1 MSADSEARAR
11 IPRFYSTQMQIMVNA
26 LNKMPRTDSAVNGSQ
41 GVGVLM
47 GNSLMFQ
54 RFPLHDGYDDPQLA
68 NFYGMALPFVKRGVP
83 VRTVHIENLGYA
95 PALDGVKVLVMTY
108 SNMKPLDSAA
118 HGQLAAWVRDGG
130 NLVFS
135 GTDADPFQTVNEWW
149 NTNGMNYAS
158 PSAHLFETLGLD
170 LNPAEGTYNVGRGT
184 VTVMRHDPKEYVLT
198 TGGDNVLF
206 EQVRTLYDA
215 VGSDKLLTKN
225 NLRLDRGI
233 YEVIGV
239 LDESVSDAPVV
250 VEGAVIDL
258 YDPELTVYTDYTVAP
273 GHHALLVH
281 PDRLADKSRPA
292 VLASASRESSE
303 FYAPGAYSY
312 IAKGPIETTSVS
324 RVYLPSAPTGVWV
337 NGVSVYDPAEWDATT
352 HT

>member
-1 MSADSEARAR
+1 
-11 IPRFYSTQMQIMVNA
+11 
-26 LNKMPRTDSAVNGSQ
+26 
-41 GVGVLM
+41 
-47 GNSLMFQ
+47 
-54 RFPLHDGYDDPQLA
+54 
-68 NFYGMALPFVKRGVP
+68 
-83 VRTVHIENLGYA
+83 
-95 PALDGVKVLVMTY
+95 
-108 SNMKPLDSAA
+108 
-118 HGQLAAWVRDGG
+118 
-130 NLVFS
+130 
-135 GTDADPFQTVNEWW
+135 
-149 NTNGMNYAS
+149 
-158 PSAHLFETLGLD
+158 
-170 LNPAEGTYNVGRGT
+170 GTYNVGKGT

-198 TGGDNVLF
+198 PGGDNVLF

-215 VGSDKLLTKN
+215 VGGGKLVTKN

-258 YDPELTVYTDYTVAP
+258 YDPELTVYTGYTVAP

-337 NGVSVYDPAEWDATT
+337 DGASVYDPAEWDATT
-352 HT
+352 HTYRLTFENTPDGTPVIFTY